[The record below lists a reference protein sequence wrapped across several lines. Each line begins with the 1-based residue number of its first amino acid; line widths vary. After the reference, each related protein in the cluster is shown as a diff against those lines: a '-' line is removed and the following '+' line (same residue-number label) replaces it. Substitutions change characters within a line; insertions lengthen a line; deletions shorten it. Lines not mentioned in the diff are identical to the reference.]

1 MGPDDQPVEGPEDRT
16 MSFGDH
22 LEELRRRVLR
32 AIAVPLPLSILTF
45 FASDPLIVW
54 LYRPLDR
61 VLVGS
66 ELPRGLQVLGPAETL
81 AIKIKLSLIAGLIL
95 AAPWIL
101 WQAWQFV
108 QPGLYRHERRFVY
121 FLMPGSA
128 VLTAAGVLLMYF
140 AMLPLMLQVLVLF
153 GSTLGLGTAP
163 ANDDPR
169 VTKVLEADPGISLRL
184 ADPASPEPGE
194 VWLNWREDKMKVAV
208 EADPGPVGG
217 GEPPAMSEVD
227 AISPGKPVP
236 VEIINIPMGSAIG
249 QEFRLTTYVNFVL
262 LLLLGIVIAFQMPL
276 VMLLLGWMGVV
287 TANELRARRKYALFI
302 CAILAAVI
310 TPADA
315 LSMIIMLIPL
325 YGLFELSILLLLAAP
340 ASRVAEGTVLK
351 RLGRRS
357 GHSH

>member
-54 LYRPLDR
+54 LYRPLDH

-108 QPGLYRHERRFVY
+108 QPGLYRRERRFVY
-121 FLMPGSA
+121 FLIPGSA

-194 VWLNWREDKMKVAV
+194 VWLNWRENKMKVAV
-208 EADPGPVGG
+208 AADPGPVGG

-227 AISPGKPVP
+227 AIGPGKPVP

-287 TANELRARRKYALFI
+287 TANELRAKRKYALFI

-357 GHSH
+357 GQS

>member
-1 MGPDDQPVEGPEDRT
+1 MGPVDQPVEGPEDRT

-22 LEELRRRVLR
+22 LDELRRRVLR

-194 VWLNWREDKMKVAV
+194 VWLNWRENKMKVAV
-208 EADPGPVGG
+208 AADPGPVGG

-227 AISPGKPVP
+227 AIGPGKPVP

-287 TANELRARRKYALFI
+287 TANELRAKRKYALFI

>member
-1 MGPDDQPVEGPEDRT
+1 MGPVDQPVEGPEDRT

-140 AMLPLMLQVLVLF
+140 VMLPLMLQVLVLF

-194 VWLNWREDKMKVAV
+194 VWLNWRENKMKVAV
-208 EADPGPVGG
+208 AADPGPVGG

-227 AISPGKPVP
+227 AIGPGKPVP

-287 TANELRARRKYALFI
+287 TANELRAKRKYALFI

>member
-22 LEELRRRVLR
+22 LDELRRRVLR

-66 ELPRGLQVLGPAETL
+66 ELPRGLLVLGPAETL

-194 VWLNWREDKMKVAV
+194 VWLNWRENKMKVAV
-208 EADPGPVGG
+208 AADPGPVGG

-227 AISPGKPVP
+227 AIGPGKPVP

-287 TANELRARRKYALFI
+287 TANELRAKRKYALFI